1 MYPLIPTVQPYQNV
15 NGKTHKMHMESQ
27 ATQIAK
33 VILKKNKIGDLT
45 LPDFRAYHKVTVIK
59 AVWW

>member
-1 MYPLIPTVQPYQNV
+1 MSMAFFAQMEKLY
-15 NGKTHKMHMESQ
+15 HKMHMESQ

-33 VILKKNKIGDLT
+33 VILEKNKIGDLT
-45 LPDFRAYHKVTVIK
+45 LPDFRAYHKIMVIK

>member
-1 MYPLIPTVQPYQNV
+1 MEKLY
-15 NGKTHKMHMESQ
+15 HKMYMESQ

-33 VILKKNKIGDLT
+33 VILEKNKIGDLT
-45 LPDFRAYHKVTVIK
+45 LPDFRPYHKIMVIK

>member
-1 MYPLIPTVQPYQNV
+1 MVQPYQNV
-15 NGKTHKMHMESQ
+15 NGKTHKMYMESQ

-33 VILKKNKIGDLT
+33 VILEKNTIGDLT